1 MINDFQLEKE
11 TFIREKDGLIRE
23 NQLLNEQIGE
33 IRRSLMLKDE
43 EIAEMERR
51 RQRDI
56 ENIRIEIEELNRR
69 RLVI

>member
-11 TFIREKDGLIRE
+11 TFIREKDGLLRE

-56 ENIRIEIEELNRR
+56 
-69 RLVI
+69 

>member
-11 TFIREKDGLIRE
+11 TFIREKDGLLRE

-33 IRRSLMLKDE
+33 IRRSLMLMDE

>member
-11 TFIREKDGLIRE
+11 TFIREKDGLLRE

>member
-1 MINDFQLEKE
+1 
-11 TFIREKDGLIRE
+11 
-23 NQLLNEQIGE
+23 
-33 IRRSLMLKDE
+33 MLKDE

>member
-1 MINDFQLEKE
+1 MINDFQLERE